1 MAIYNFSY
9 PDIPYMESRE
19 MYEYFLLLDKTIRTM
34 GEAINTVSS
43 IDPETIAKLVM
54 PKADGLT
61 IRDTDNVWSVVRA
74 PSANIATEADHAIS
88 ADSANHATLADSA
101 ANAAYAS
108 TAGSADKLTNS
119 VTISLVDDVTGS
131 ASFDG
136 SQNVEIETT
145 VVNNPSGETA
155 AHALTADKLTNPVT
169 ITIGGD
175 MSGSA
180 SFDGSEDIIIN
191 TTWSD
196 DIFQSLMD
204 RVQADWVNAQYLPVA
219 NMETYDFTAPEH
231 GYLYVRGVG
240 SGQKGSWVGF
250 VNKRYAPKSAMVFP
264 TAYRKSMGCGGMAPV
279 VKGETYTLYFYTD
292 QLVNNTAAFLPYVG
306 V

>member
-88 ADSANHATLADSA
+88 ADSANHATLADNA

-145 VVNNPSGETA
+145 VVSIPTDGTIT
-155 AHALTADKLTNPVT
+155 HALTADKLTNPRT
-169 ITIGGD
+169 ISLEGD
-175 MSGSA
+175 ITGSS
-180 SFDGSEDIIIN
+180 SFDGSQNIVIN
-191 TTWSD
+191 TTHTEDMFKSISD
-196 DIFQSLMD
+196 SLSLNWLD
-204 RVQADWVNAQYLPVA
+204 VRSLPVQ
-219 NMETYDFTAPEH
+219 NITDYDFTPTEN
-231 GYLYVRGVG
+231 GYVFVTSIG
-240 SGQKGSWVGF
+240 SGVIGNWSGVR
-250 VNKRYAPKSAMVFP
+250 NKTNQTSLAVFP
-264 TAYRKSMGCGGMAPV
+264 CGYSNRIGCGGLYPV
-279 VKGETYTLYFYTD
+279 KKGDTYTLIFS
-292 QLVNNTAAFLPYVG
+292 VNELESNRAFFVPQTG
-306 V
+306 VV

>member
-88 ADSANHATLADSA
+88 ADSANHATLADNA

-108 TAGSADKLTNS
+108 TAGSADKLTNPR
-119 VTISLVDDVTGS
+119 TISLEGDITGS
-131 ASFDG
+131 SSFDG
-136 SQNVEIETT
+136 SQNIV
-145 VVNNPSGETA
+145 
-155 AHALTADKLTNPVT
+155 
-169 ITIGGD
+169 
-175 MSGSA
+175 
-180 SFDGSEDIIIN
+180 IN
-191 TTWSD
+191 TTHTEDMFKSISD
-196 DIFQSLMD
+196 SLSLNWLD
-204 RVQADWVNAQYLPVA
+204 VRSLPVQ
-219 NMETYDFTAPEH
+219 NITDYDFTPTEN
-231 GYLYVRGVG
+231 GYVFVTSIG
-240 SGQKGSWVGF
+240 SGVIGNWSGVR
-250 VNKRYAPKSAMVFP
+250 NKTNQTSLAVFP
-264 TAYRKSMGCGGMAPV
+264 CGYSNRIGCGGLYPV
-279 VKGETYTLYFYTD
+279 KKGDTYTLIFS
-292 QLVNNTAAFLPYVG
+292 VNELESNRAFFVPQTG
-306 V
+306 VV